1 MSEPILCTMIY
12 SSNSSNNHYRNCCNN
27 NRIICSIDLNEVDTM
42 QVDELEI
49 DATVIKFFDDYIVE
63 NEIEAVKKNF
73 EITAVDTIKRLI
85 HAEKI

>member
-1 MSEPILCTMIY
+1 
-12 SSNSSNNHYRNCCNN
+12 
-27 NRIICSIDLNEVDTM
+27 M

-49 DATVIKFFDDYIVE
+49 DATVSKFFDDYIVE